1 MSYKSMLNL
10 KATVQIRKVTETPDG
25 FGALS
30 TSTSLTTLTK
40 ASIWQVSGRDS
51 FLSDKIYKASTHV
64 LALLPAE
71 YEFTFTDEEVLY
83 DGKTFVLT
91 GHENDVCEYGK
102 VKIIGMERLT

>member
-1 MSYKSMLNL
+1 MYAQMLNL
-10 KATVQIRKVTETPDG
+10 KNAVVIRKMTESPNG

-71 YEFTFTDEEVLY
+71 YDFTFTDEEVLY